1 MASYNFCKVLP
12 FQRDLI
18 LLHKRA
24 NDRFIV
30 SIAVYSVFLL
40 QSQNLEP
47 IEKVEKQDK
56 NENLIKPV
64 KGRRSLMSIRM
75 EKRNST
81 ELKSK
86 WLVKKQVFN

>member
-1 MASYNFCKVLP
+1 M
-12 FQRDLI
+12 
-18 LLHKRA
+18 
-24 NDRFIV
+24 

-40 QSQNLEP
+40 QSQNLES